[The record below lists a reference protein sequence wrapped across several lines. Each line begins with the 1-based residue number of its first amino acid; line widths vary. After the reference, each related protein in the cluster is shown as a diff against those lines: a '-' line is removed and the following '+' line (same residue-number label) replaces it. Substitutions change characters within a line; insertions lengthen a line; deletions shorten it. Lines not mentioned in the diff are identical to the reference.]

1 MKLWKLLIWTKYLVE
16 IREMV
21 FEKKYFE
28 MFLAYFYYVAIISP
42 IFASQV
48 SDSLALIYPL
58 ADLVGF
64 SKPSQ

>member
-1 MKLWKLLIWTKYLVE
+1 MLKPLIVFSSTMKLWKLLIWTKYLVE

-42 IFASQV
+42 WKSE
-48 SDSLALIYPL
+48 
-58 ADLVGF
+58 
-64 SKPSQ
+64 

>member
-42 IFASQV
+42 WKSE
-48 SDSLALIYPL
+48 
-58 ADLVGF
+58 
-64 SKPSQ
+64 

>member
-1 MKLWKLLIWTKYLVE
+1 MILTKIDIVGNNTNYEYCQCKGTV
-16 IREMV
+16 
-21 FEKKYFE
+21 
-28 MFLAYFYYVAIISP
+28 